1 VVVVLVIVAVVIVVV
16 VDYKEYS
23 LMASIEFLNSLT
35 TLILSGGILNSN
47 IWRDDENDDRVNHDI
62 IFIILLILYFLIFDR
77 CQCFKLHGVEI
88 HLLAC
93 W

>member
-1 VVVVLVIVAVVIVVV
+1 
-16 VDYKEYS
+16 
-23 LMASIEFLNSLT
+23 MASIEFLKRLT
-35 TLILSGGILNSN
+35 TLVVSRGILNNN
-47 IWRDDENDDRVNHDI
+47 IWRDDEIDDQVNHDI
-62 IFIILLILYFLIFDR
+62 IIIIIISLILYSLFFDG